1 MLYYKTLKLII
12 ILQPMDRP
20 KNYTAITAS
29 AGSGKTYALVQRI
42 LMICL
47 SQPKN
52 EQAIGRILAL
62 TFTNKAANEMKERI
76 LSWLKGFTKDNY
88 KDNRDLINI
97 QEALAARGIRVPM
110 EELHARSRA
119 LLDYILHHYS
129 TLNIGTIDKFNA
141 RLVRSFSYELGLPS
155 QFNIEINT
163 EPFLVQA
170 VERMLDEIGIDGQ
183 LSKAFMD
190 FVHYNLDNEKRVN
203 LNKVLYEGAKEFA
216 SDIHYEDLKGNEGFD
231 WARYEAS
238 KERLRKEIA
247 EHEALAIEN
256 TEKALQLM
264 ASRNLSVSDFAN
276 GKDGIGGFFVK
287 FRSNGYPLMYET
299 KQEEESRINKIL
311 KGASSTS
318 KKRERDIEEVL
329 DELLERRQTVIINHV
344 LSLKKKHI
352 LKQLLPLKVN
362 KEIQDQ
368 LRMIEDENDVLLLSR
383 FNVLIGENLRNE
395 PSAFIYEKVGT
406 QFSHFFIDEFQ
417 DTSKMQWQ
425 NMLPLKDNAVS
436 ETTNSFT
443 LVGDPKQSIYRWRGG
458 DSSLMLNIINGR
470 EESPV
475 EVSVET
481 LAENYRSAKNLV
493 DFNNELYEFLSTKN
507 LQADHCE
514 LFSLKARQTPRKD
527 IPGRVRVFT
536 TPYSQPKAPYIEAVT
551 DQMHR
556 SIQELVERG
565 FNLKDITILFRN
577 NEDIRS
583 FSILLGSKKI
593 VRNGNEEFIK
603 TISDKG
609 ITLNLSLT
617 LRALMDFLRWECS
630 PENNQ
635 HAVTMLYWLN
645 RLGRIDISDF
655 TAEMQEMLALGSR
668 NAKLGWM
675 QERFGLKLH
684 RAGSSP
690 LNLYNYIEGYLHEF
704 SVEEKETD
712 FLLSFLETLYG
723 FSQNS
728 AATLKDFVAYWEE
741 EASKISVQA
750 SESIEAVKMMTVH
763 SAKGLEFPVVFL
775 PVRHA
780 NKDSKFSEWLPMEG
794 FEGLKSVNIEQFKKE
809 LAIYDREVEE
819 FNSENNYKNRIDRY
833 CVQYVATT
841 RPVEQLFLFLEK
853 PSSKSVPTEILE
865 FAQQKNPEGLDEFD
879 IYPEEGDSYSKQTG
893 KAEAR
898 PETMRITQL
907 SARGEAR
914 GNIKIATPS
923 RKYQNTRAE
932 VRNGIFTHE
941 ILSQINSAEDVER
954 ILRKYLLKGEISTE
968 ERDEIRARIL
978 KIINDEN
985 FGQYFRK
992 GLKIINEK
1000 DIMISGTDGAKLYR
1014 PDRLIETGEGI
1025 FIIDFK
1031 TGAPKDSHRLQVE
1044 NYRKILLQLGKK
1056 VAGTELIYI

>member
-1 MLYYKTLKLII
+1 
-12 ILQPMDRP
+12 MDRP

-42 LMICL
+42 LMICF

-247 EHEALAIEN
+247 EHEAQVSIIAEKSLRMIKDEGITPGDFCDKSRGLGYFFINVLLFVEGKKKDFPLSDNEENKIATFRKGTTSNKPEIIAAVESLVEPLIEN
-256 TEKALQLM
+256 RM
-264 ASRNLSVSDFAN
+264 A
-276 GKDGIGGFFVK
+276 
-287 FRSNGYPLMYET
+287 
-299 KQEEESRINKIL
+299 
-311 KGASSTS
+311 
-318 KKRERDIEEVL
+318 
-329 DELLERRQTVIINHV
+329 IIQNYI

-675 QERFGLKLH
+675 QERFGVKLH
-684 RAGSSP
+684 RAGSTP

-704 SVEEKETD
+704 SVEGKETD

-809 LAIYDREVEE
+809 LAIYDREVAE

-879 IYPEEGDSYSKQTG
+879 IYPEEGDSYSKLTG

-968 ERDEIRARIL
+968 ERYEVRARIL

-1000 DIMISGTDGAKLYR
+1000 DIMISGADGAKLYR

-1044 NYRKILLQLGKK
+1044 KYRNILLQLGKK